1 MLNRVSGCIGLEF
14 PRLARQWG
22 FLTPI
27 ALAAGMVA
35 CWDIS
40 GATALEGPAWKAEVW
55 DAEAIYRGATIAQDL
70 AFPDAAGTI
79 DQLASARMAL
89 IKPAGSGPFPA
100 IVLMHQCTGLNR
112 AVATWAGAAVSHGY
126 VVLLVDSLGPRNVK
140 SVCFG
145 PRNGVNFFRGAR
157 DALQAAEHLRQQTY
171 VDKKCVAFV
180 GFSWGAMVGL
190 LAASPHYASAL
201 KFNSGFA
208 AVVSFYPGCFRI
220 TPEGRPPFDLVNSDI
235 SRPLL
240 VLMGDADTETPATEC
255 IDKLEALKRSGLPL
269 EWHLYPGATHCWDCV
284 QLDGFSKTDFRGHYV
299 EYHFRRDITEDSKR
313 RLFEFLDRAMPRQ

>member
-145 PRNGVNFFRGAR
+145 PRNGRSEFLSGSQGCSASRGTSSSTNICRQEMCGVRRLLLGSNGRIAR
-157 DALQAAEHLRQQTY
+157 REPPLRQ
-171 VDKKCVAFV
+171 
-180 GFSWGAMVGL
+180 
-190 LAASPHYASAL
+190 
-201 KFNSGFA
+201 
-208 AVVSFYPGCFRI
+208 RI
-220 TPEGRPPFDLVNSDI
+220 EV
-235 SRPLL
+235 
-240 VLMGDADTETPATEC
+240 
-255 IDKLEALKRSGLPL
+255 
-269 EWHLYPGATHCWDCV
+269 
-284 QLDGFSKTDFRGHYV
+284 
-299 EYHFRRDITEDSKR
+299 
-313 RLFEFLDRAMPRQ
+313 